1 MFSDELIA
9 HIREVK
15 RTIRIDYRRLDTVI
29 ENLKF
34 LYWSC
39 LASEQ
44 LLIDAAEFTFDF
56 PRLAQYYESHLK
68 EERGEI
74 EILVEDLESG
84 KVDVGEPD
92 HIAMA
97 MIGTQYYLIKHIN
110 AAALLG
116 YMAVQEA
123 DPTPIE
129 IVEALERMHGKNL
142 FRFVRMH
149 AIKDLEH
156 RKELIEVIDLA
167 PKHLRPLILNS
178 ADSAL
183 GYMKE
188 AAQIWQTTI

>member
-1 MFSDELIA
+1 MFSDQLIE
-9 HIREVK
+9 HIRGVK
-15 RTIRIDYRRLDTVI
+15 RTIAMDISRLEVVLG
-29 ENLKF
+29 NLKF
-34 LYWSC
+34 IYWTC

-56 PRLAQYYESHLK
+56 PRLAEYYQSHLE

-84 KVDVGEPD
+84 KVDPGEPD
-92 HIAMA
+92 PIAMA
-97 MIGTQYYLIKHIN
+97 MIGTQYYLIKHVN
-110 AAALLG
+110 SAALLG

-129 IVEALERMHGKNL
+129 VVEALEKTYGKNL

-167 PKHLRPLILNS
+167 PKHLRPVIFNS
-178 ADSAL
+178 SDSAL
-183 GYMKE
+183 GYMKG
-188 AAQIWQTTI
+188 AAQIWQ